1 VRDMNVYQE
10 KLTRSRNTPNS
21 YHNGVPSNV
30 ASSMLTLVKEYN
42 VGSVITVCY
51 YFTLHVI
58 HRESHRMTFCDYLL
72 YVSRHYVQ

>member
-1 VRDMNVYQE
+1 
-10 KLTRSRNTPNS
+10 
-21 YHNGVPSNV
+21 
-30 ASSMLTLVKEYN
+30 MLTLVKEYN